1 MEESSD
7 ESVASE
13 VAVTEPGAVSAI
25 AAVEVR
31 DAGVGA
37 AACVVVSAAVRA
49 SAGAVLPGV
58 ARVVENVAADA
69 LGAAVGFTGCLSD
82 CAGRRSVLSECAE
95 TAIGGESEPQSAALD
110 ILRTR
115 RD

>member
-1 MEESSD
+1 MEESSG

-31 DAGVGA
+31 DIGAGA

-49 SAGAVLPGV
+49 SAGAVLPRDV
-58 ARVVENVAADA
+58 
-69 LGAAVGFTGCLSD
+69 
-82 CAGRRSVLSECAE
+82 AGRR
-95 TAIGGESEPQSAALD
+95 
-110 ILRTR
+110 
-115 RD
+115 

>member
-1 MEESSD
+1 M
-7 ESVASE
+7 SVASE
-13 VAVTEPGAVSAI
+13 VAVAEPGAVSAI

-58 ARVVENVAADA
+58 ARVVENEAAGA
-69 LGAAVGFTGCLSD
+69 SGTVLGF
-82 CAGRRSVLSECAE
+82 AGCAE
-95 TAIGGESEPQSAALD
+95 SAGEAAEAAACVSAVA
-110 ILRTR
+110 
-115 RD
+115 